1 MNNNISQ
8 NTGTVTKLLH
18 YIGAQKKKLAIVFFL
33 VILVTILNLWAPIEL
48 GKIIDFIS
56 NDISKVLSGSQG
68 GNFGFKTSA
77 FGESVAFLFAIYLLA
92 FALNYVGDYI
102 MAAVSEEV
110 ALKMRKDLSA
120 KLNRLPLNFYDS
132 RQKGDILSRATN
144 DIEKVAESLREGLV
158 QLLRVFTTV
167 TGAVI
172 LMFYIYPIL
181 ALVSIGVIICTS
193 IVAYFISKRSRTE
206 FSNYQKSLGEINGNI
221 EEAFTG
227 QLIIKAFNHEQQA
240 IDDFEKINATVYK
253 TAYKSQIAIYMV
265 PPVARII
272 GDIGYAT
279 VAVIS
284 GYAVI
289 QGRLTIGT
297 VQAFIQYLYK
307 SSEPIIEGAYILN
320 TMQSAIAASKRL
332 FEVLDE
338 CDEIH
343 DTPSA
348 SLATAKGLV
357 EFKNVKFG
365 YTEDKVLMRNVNICL
380 NAGDKVA
387 IVGPTGAGKTTLV
400 NLLMRF
406 YEIQGGTISVDG
418 IDIRTLS
425 HENLRSN
432 FGMVLQDT
440 WLFEGT
446 IRDNIAYSNLNASEE
461 EIMKAAYSAHADHF
475 IRTLPQGYQTIV
487 NDDNT
492 TLSQGQKQ
500 LLTIARVVL
509 ANPSILILDEAT
521 SSVDTRTEQEIQNA
535 MDNLMKGRT
544 SFVIAHRLSTIRN
557 ANLILVMNNG
567 NIIEQGT
574 HEQLLAQKGFYSDL
588 YNSQFTSTI

>member
-1 MNNNISQ
+1 
-8 NTGTVTKLLH
+8 
-18 YIGAQKKKLAIVFFL
+18 
-33 VILVTILNLWAPIEL
+33 
-48 GKIIDFIS
+48 
-56 NDISKVLSGSQG
+56 
-68 GNFGFKTSA
+68 
-77 FGESVAFLFAIYLLA
+77 
-92 FALNYVGDYI
+92 
-102 MAAVSEEV
+102 
-110 ALKMRKDLSA
+110 
-120 KLNRLPLNFYDS
+120 
-132 RQKGDILSRATN
+132 
-144 DIEKVAESLREGLV
+144 
-158 QLLRVFTTV
+158 
-167 TGAVI
+167 
-172 LMFYIYPIL
+172 
-181 ALVSIGVIICTS
+181 
-193 IVAYFISKRSRTE
+193 
-206 FSNYQKSLGEINGNI
+206 
-221 EEAFTG
+221 
-227 QLIIKAFNHEQQA
+227 
-240 IDDFEKINATVYK
+240 
-253 TAYKSQIAIYMV
+253 MV
-265 PPVARII
+265 PPVERII

-425 HENLRSN
+425 RDSLRSK
-432 FGMVLQDT
+432 D
-440 WLFEGT
+440 
-446 IRDNIAYSNLNASEE
+446 RKS
-461 EIMKAAYSAHADHF
+461 
-475 IRTLPQGYQTIV
+475 
-487 NDDNT
+487 
-492 TLSQGQKQ
+492 
-500 LLTIARVVL
+500 VV
-509 ANPSILILDEAT
+509 
-521 SSVDTRTEQEIQNA
+521 
-535 MDNLMKGRT
+535 
-544 SFVIAHRLSTIRN
+544 
-557 ANLILVMNNG
+557 
-567 NIIEQGT
+567 
-574 HEQLLAQKGFYSDL
+574 
-588 YNSQFTSTI
+588 